1 MGNNNSILYL
11 LQNFLLT
18 RFLNAYI
25 IDVISDKAFI
35 YSYVNNS
42 IVNKSNTT
50 YSGFLTDLSNSLSSE
65 DLNNL
70 TANLSIQRLEECFYS
85 GKKSVNLV
93 INRGGTDYLLD
104 ISLVNFNGN
113 KLIMVIENLF
123 DSSMGLNINSGNNKN
138 KEDIRMQSMID
149 NVSDSLL
156 KIYNVFNSN
165 RNNPEVNNIGNY
177 INTILSDITNSY
189 PEFNR
194 SFKENAISVSS
205 MGRPTLLIVDDDMIT
220 RNLLKKIF
228 IDQYNI
234 VMATNGEEAISILED
249 NSNRNMFESRDNIV
263 GIFLDLVMPKMDGF
277 GVLDYLNRN
286 NYLSKIP
293 VAIIS
298 GDYSKET
305 RDRVYG
311 YHIADMLE
319 KPFNT
324 EIIKHRVNN
333 LVNLYKSSNSLNEMI
348 LNQYADLKNV
358 IDTIIS
364 AYKYDYASNI
374 EMIKRYSFIIG
385 TDIMNN
391 YGEYNLDEAR
401 VNLIAEASCYYDIG
415 YYAIP
420 RVIYSKDSNFT
431 KEEADI
437 VKNYPIIG
445 SKIVK
450 YGLKNMGNSAFTEY
464 AYEITRYYHE
474 RYDGT
479 GYPEGL
485 RGDAIPI
492 SACIVALSALFNNFV
507 RSYSNSEDIRDAI
520 CKLSGSKFNPRIIE
534 SFKRVF
540 DKLISASNG
549 EWCYV

>member
-123 DSSMGLNINSGNNKN
+123 DSSMGLNINGGNYKN

-234 VMATNGEEAISILED
+234 VMATNGEEAIGILED

-333 LVNLYKSSNSLNEMI
+333 LVNLYRSSNSLNEMI

-374 EMIKRYSFIIG
+374 EMIKRYTLIIG

-391 YGEYNLDEAR
+391 YGEYNLDEQR

-450 YGLKNMGNSAFTEY
+450 YGLKNMGDSVFAEY

-492 SACIVALSALFNNFV
+492 SASIVALSALFNNFV
-507 RSYSNSEDIRDAI
+507 RSYSNSEDIRAAI

-534 SFKRVF
+534 CFKRVF

-549 EWCYV
+549 E

>member
-123 DSSMGLNINSGNNKN
+123 DSSMGLNINSGNYKN

-450 YGLKNMGNSAFTEY
+450 YGLKNMGDSAFMEY

-549 EWCYV
+549 E

>member
-123 DSSMGLNINSGNNKN
+123 DSSMGLNINSGNYKN

-194 SFKENAISVSS
+194 SFKENAINVSS

-374 EMIKRYSFIIG
+374 EMIKRYTLIIG

-450 YGLKNMGNSAFTEY
+450 YGLKNMGDSAFMEY

-520 CKLSGSKFNPRIIE
+520 CRLSGSKFNPRIIE

-549 EWCYV
+549 E

>member
-93 INRGGTDYLLD
+93 INRGGTDYHLD

-234 VMATNGEEAISILED
+234 VMATNGEEAIGILED

-298 GDYSKET
+298 GDYS
-305 RDRVYG
+305 
-311 YHIADMLE
+311 
-319 KPFNT
+319 
-324 EIIKHRVNN
+324 
-333 LVNLYKSSNSLNEMI
+333 
-348 LNQYADLKNV
+348 
-358 IDTIIS
+358 
-364 AYKYDYASNI
+364 
-374 EMIKRYSFIIG
+374 
-385 TDIMNN
+385 
-391 YGEYNLDEAR
+391 
-401 VNLIAEASCYYDIG
+401 
-415 YYAIP
+415 
-420 RVIYSKDSNFT
+420 
-431 KEEADI
+431 
-437 VKNYPIIG
+437 
-445 SKIVK
+445 
-450 YGLKNMGNSAFTEY
+450 
-464 AYEITRYYHE
+464 
-474 RYDGT
+474 
-479 GYPEGL
+479 
-485 RGDAIPI
+485 
-492 SACIVALSALFNNFV
+492 
-507 RSYSNSEDIRDAI
+507 
-520 CKLSGSKFNPRIIE
+520 
-534 SFKRVF
+534 
-540 DKLISASNG
+540 
-549 EWCYV
+549 

>member
-123 DSSMGLNINSGNNKN
+123 DSSMGLNINSGNNKS

-194 SFKENAISVSS
+194 SFKENAINVSS

-374 EMIKRYSFIIG
+374 EMIKRYTLIIG

-450 YGLKNMGNSAFTEY
+450 YGLKNMGDSAFMEY

-520 CKLSGSKFNPRIIE
+520 CRLSGSKFNPRIIE

-549 EWCYV
+549 E

>member
-123 DSSMGLNINSGNNKN
+123 DSSMGLNINSGNYKN

-194 SFKENAISVSS
+194 SFKENAINVSS

-391 YGEYNLDEAR
+391 YREYNLDEAR

-450 YGLKNMGNSAFTEY
+450 YGLKNMGDSAFMEY

-507 RSYSNSEDIRDAI
+507 RLYSNSEDIRDAI
-520 CKLSGSKFNPRIIE
+520 CRLSGSKFNPRIIE

-549 EWCYV
+549 E

>member
-123 DSSMGLNINSGNNKN
+123 DSSMGLNINSGNYKN

-194 SFKENAISVSS
+194 SFKENAINVSS

-450 YGLKNMGNSAFTEY
+450 YGLKNMGDSAFMEY

-520 CKLSGSKFNPRIIE
+520 CRLSGSKFNPRIIE

>member
-123 DSSMGLNINSGNNKN
+123 DSSMGLNINSGNYKN

-194 SFKENAISVSS
+194 SFKENAINVSS

-234 VMATNGEEAISILED
+234 VMATNGEEAIGILED

-391 YGEYNLDEAR
+391 YREYNLDEAR

-450 YGLKNMGNSAFTEY
+450 YGLKNMGDSAFMEY

-520 CKLSGSKFNPRIIE
+520 CRLSGSKFNPRIIE

-549 EWCYV
+549 E

>member
-1 MGNNNSILYL
+1 MDNNFLYL
-11 LQNFLLT
+11 LKNFLIT
-18 RFLNAYI
+18 RFDNAYI
-25 IDVISDKAFI
+25 IDIMGDMVYI
-35 YSYVNNS
+35 YSYINNGIIS
-42 IVNKSNTT
+42 KGNTS
-50 YSGFLTDLSNSLSSE
+50 YSSFLTELSSLISSD
-65 DLNNL
+65 DLNVL
-70 TANLSIQRLEECFYS
+70 TGNLSVQKLEESFYS
-85 GKKSVNLV
+85 GKRR
-93 INRGGTDYLLD
+93 INQIISKGDRKYLLD

-113 KLIMVIENLF
+113 KLIMVTENLY
-123 DSSMGLNINSGNNKN
+123 D
-138 KEDIRMQSMID
+138 KEDNGNISHNDARIESMID

-156 KIYNVFNSN
+156 KIYNVFSNSKGN
-165 RNNPEVNNIGNY
+165 SEVDNIGAY
-177 INTILSDITNSY
+177 INTILSDITNNY
-189 PEFNR
+189 PEFNK

-205 MGRPTLLIVDDDMIT
+205 MGTPTLLIVDDDMIT
-220 RNLLKKIF
+220 RNILKKIF
-228 IDQYNI
+228 SDQYKI
-234 VMATNGEEAISILED
+234 VMATNGEEAISVLED
-249 NSNRNMFESRDNIV
+249 NSHKNMFESRDNIV

-286 NYLSKIP
+286 NYLTKIP

-305 RDRVYG
+305 RDKVYG

-324 EIIKHRVNN
+324 EIIRHRINN

-364 AYKYDYASNI
+364 AYKYDYGNNI
-374 EMIKRYSFIIG
+374 LMIKKYTLIIAR
-385 TDIMNN
+385 DVMNN
-391 YGEYNLDEAR
+391 YKEYNLDE
-401 VNLIAEASCYYDIG
+401 NKIDMIAEASSYYDIG

-420 RVIYSKDSNFT
+420 RVIYSKDTNFT

-450 YGLKNMGNSAFTEY
+450 YGLKNTGDNVFMEY

-485 RGDAIPI
+485 KGEFIPI
-492 SACIVALSALFNNFV
+492 SASIVALSATFNNFIKT
-507 RSYSNSEDIRDAI
+507 YGNKDDIFKAI
-520 CKLSGSKFNPRIIE
+520 TEMSGTKFSPKIVE

-540 DKLISASNG
+540 NELVSASNG
-549 EWCYV
+549 E

>member
-50 YSGFLTDLSNSLSSE
+50 YSGFLTDLSNSLSSD

-234 VMATNGEEAISILED
+234 VMATNGEEAIGILED

-374 EMIKRYSFIIG
+374 EMIKRYTLIIG

-450 YGLKNMGNSAFTEY
+450 YGLKNMGDSAFTEY

-492 SACIVALSALFNNFV
+492 SASIVALSALFNNFV

-549 EWCYV
+549 E

>member
-85 GKKSVNLV
+85 GKKSVNMV

-123 DSSMGLNINSGNNKN
+123 DSSMGLNINSGNYKN

-450 YGLKNMGNSAFTEY
+450 YGLKNMGDSAFAEY

-549 EWCYV
+549 E

>member
-123 DSSMGLNINSGNNKN
+123 DSSMGLNINSGNYKN

-194 SFKENAISVSS
+194 SFKENAINVSS

-450 YGLKNMGNSAFTEY
+450 YGLKNMGDSAFTEY

-492 SACIVALSALFNNFV
+492 SASIVALSALFNNFV

-520 CKLSGSKFNPRIIE
+520 CRLSGSKFNPRIIE

-549 EWCYV
+549 E

>member
-324 EIIKHRVNN
+324 EIIKHRINN

-374 EMIKRYSFIIG
+374 EMIKRYTLIIG

-391 YGEYNLDEAR
+391 YGEYNLDEQR

-450 YGLKNMGNSAFTEY
+450 YGLKNMGNSAFAEY

-492 SACIVALSALFNNFV
+492 SASIVALSALFNNFV

-549 EWCYV
+549 E

>member
-123 DSSMGLNINSGNNKN
+123 DSSMGLNINSGNYKN

-374 EMIKRYSFIIG
+374 EMIKRYTLIIG

>member
-123 DSSMGLNINSGNNKN
+123 DSSMGLNINNGNYKN

-194 SFKENAISVSS
+194 SFKENAINVSS

-234 VMATNGEEAISILED
+234 VMATNGEEAIGILED

-391 YGEYNLDEAR
+391 YREYNLDEAR

-450 YGLKNMGNSAFTEY
+450 YGLKNMGDSAFMEY

-520 CKLSGSKFNPRIIE
+520 CRLSGSKFNPRIIE

-549 EWCYV
+549 E

>member
-123 DSSMGLNINSGNNKN
+123 DSSMGLNINSGNYKN

-228 IDQYNI
+228 VDQYNI
-234 VMATNGEEAISILED
+234 VMATNGEEATSILED

-263 GIFLDLVMPKMDGF
+263 GIFLDLVMPVMDGF

-374 EMIKRYSFIIG
+374 EMIKRYTLIIG

-391 YGEYNLDEAR
+391 YGEYNLDEER

-450 YGLKNMGNSAFTEY
+450 YGLKNMGDSAFTEY

-492 SACIVALSALFNNFV
+492 SASIVALSALFNNFV

>member
-123 DSSMGLNINSGNNKN
+123 DSSMGLNINGGNYKN

-450 YGLKNMGNSAFTEY
+450 YGLKNMGDSAFTEY

-492 SACIVALSALFNNFV
+492 SASIVALSALFNNFV

-549 EWCYV
+549 E

>member
-123 DSSMGLNINSGNNKN
+123 DSSMGLNINSGNYKN

-374 EMIKRYSFIIG
+374 EMIKRYTLIIG

-450 YGLKNMGNSAFTEY
+450 YGLKNMGDSAFAEY

-492 SACIVALSALFNNFV
+492 SASIVALSALFNNFV

-549 EWCYV
+549 E

>member
-11 LQNFLLT
+11 LHNFLLT

-123 DSSMGLNINSGNNKN
+123 DSSMGLNINSGNYKN

-234 VMATNGEEAISILED
+234 VMATNGEEAIGILED

-374 EMIKRYSFIIG
+374 EMIKRYTLIIG

-401 VNLIAEASCYYDIG
+401 VKLIAEASCYYDIG

-450 YGLKNMGNSAFTEY
+450 YGLKNMGDSAFTEY

>member
-1 MGNNNSILYL
+1 MGNSNTILYL

-18 RFLNAYI
+18 RFENAYI
-25 IDVISDKAFI
+25 IDIISDKTFI

-50 YSGFLTDLSNSLSSE
+50 YSGFLTELSNSLSSE

-123 DSSMGLNINSGNNKN
+123 DSSMGLNVNGGNYKN

-228 IDQYNI
+228 VDQYNI

-549 EWCYV
+549 E

>member
-123 DSSMGLNINSGNNKN
+123 DSSMGLNINSGNNKS

-450 YGLKNMGNSAFTEY
+450 YGLKNMGDSAFTEY

>member
-177 INTILSDITNSY
+177 INTIYRI
-189 PEFNR
+189 
-194 SFKENAISVSS
+194 
-205 MGRPTLLIVDDDMIT
+205 LLIVI
-220 RNLLKKIF
+220 RSLI
-228 IDQYNI
+228 
-234 VMATNGEEAISILED
+234 
-249 NSNRNMFESRDNIV
+249 
-263 GIFLDLVMPKMDGF
+263 
-277 GVLDYLNRN
+277 GVLR
-286 NYLSKIP
+286 
-293 VAIIS
+293 
-298 GDYSKET
+298 
-305 RDRVYG
+305 RMR
-311 YHIADMLE
+311 
-319 KPFNT
+319 
-324 EIIKHRVNN
+324 
-333 LVNLYKSSNSLNEMI
+333 LVL
-348 LNQYADLKNV
+348 V
-358 IDTIIS
+358 
-364 AYKYDYASNI
+364 
-374 EMIKRYSFIIG
+374 
-385 TDIMNN
+385 
-391 YGEYNLDEAR
+391 
-401 VNLIAEASCYYDIG
+401 VW
-415 YYAIP
+415 
-420 RVIYSKDSNFT
+420 
-431 KEEADI
+431 
-437 VKNYPIIG
+437 
-445 SKIVK
+445 
-450 YGLKNMGNSAFTEY
+450 
-464 AYEITRYYHE
+464 
-474 RYDGT
+474 
-479 GYPEGL
+479 EGL
-485 RGDAIPI
+485 
-492 SACIVALSALFNNFV
+492 LF
-507 RSYSNSEDIRDAI
+507 
-520 CKLSGSKFNPRIIE
+520 
-534 SFKRVF
+534 
-540 DKLISASNG
+540 
-549 EWCYV
+549 

>member
-123 DSSMGLNINSGNNKN
+123 DSSMGLNINNGNNKS

-450 YGLKNMGNSAFTEY
+450 YGLKNMGDSAFTEY

-492 SACIVALSALFNNFV
+492 SASIVALSALFNNFV

-549 EWCYV
+549 E

>member
-123 DSSMGLNINSGNNKN
+123 DSSMGLNINSGNYKN

-450 YGLKNMGNSAFTEY
+450 YGLKNTGNSAFTEY

-492 SACIVALSALFNNFV
+492 SACIVALGALFNNFV

>member
-123 DSSMGLNINSGNNKN
+123 DSSMGLNINSGNYKN

-194 SFKENAISVSS
+194 SFKENAINVSS

-374 EMIKRYSFIIG
+374 EMIKRYTLIIG

-450 YGLKNMGNSAFTEY
+450 YGLKNMGDSAFMEY

-507 RSYSNSEDIRDAI
+507 RSYSNSKDIRDAI
-520 CKLSGSKFNPRIIE
+520 CRLSGSKFNPRIIE

-549 EWCYV
+549 E

>member
-123 DSSMGLNINSGNNKN
+123 DSSMGLNINSGNYKN

-194 SFKENAISVSS
+194 SFKENAINVSS

-450 YGLKNMGNSAFTEY
+450 YGLKNMGDSAFMEY

-507 RSYSNSEDIRDAI
+507 RSYSNSKDIRDAI
-520 CKLSGSKFNPRIIE
+520 CRLSGSKFNPRIIE

-549 EWCYV
+549 E

>member
-35 YSYVNNS
+35 YGYVNNC

-50 YSGFLTDLSNSLSSE
+50 YSGFLTELSNSLSSE

-205 MGRPTLLIVDDDMIT
+205 MGRPSLLIVDDDMIT

-234 VMATNGEEAISILED
+234 VMATNGEEATSILED

-374 EMIKRYSFIIG
+374 EMIKRYTLIIG

-450 YGLKNMGNSAFTEY
+450 YGLKNMGDSAFTEY

-540 DKLISASNG
+540 DKLISSSNG
-549 EWCYV
+549 E

>member
-123 DSSMGLNINSGNNKN
+123 DSSMGLNINSGNYKN

-194 SFKENAISVSS
+194 SFKENAINVSS

-450 YGLKNMGNSAFTEY
+450 YGLKNMGDSAFMEY

-520 CKLSGSKFNPRIIE
+520 CRLSGNKFNPRIIE

-549 EWCYV
+549 E

>member
-123 DSSMGLNINSGNNKN
+123 DSSMGLNINSGNNKS

-450 YGLKNMGNSAFTEY
+450 YGLKNMGDSAFTEY

-549 EWCYV
+549 E

>member
-123 DSSMGLNINSGNNKN
+123 DSSMGLNINSGNYKN

-374 EMIKRYSFIIG
+374 EMIKRYTLIIG

-450 YGLKNMGNSAFTEY
+450 YGLKNMGDSAFTEY

-549 EWCYV
+549 E

>member
-93 INRGGTDYLLD
+93 INRGGADYLLD

-123 DSSMGLNINSGNNKN
+123 DSSMGLNINSGNNKS

-549 EWCYV
+549 E

>member
-123 DSSMGLNINSGNNKN
+123 DSSMGLNINSGNNKS

-234 VMATNGEEAISILED
+234 VMATNGEEAIGILED

-374 EMIKRYSFIIG
+374 EMIKRYTLIIG

-450 YGLKNMGNSAFTEY
+450 YGLKNMGDSAFTEY

-492 SACIVALSALFNNFV
+492 SASIVALSALFNNFV

-549 EWCYV
+549 E

>member
-123 DSSMGLNINSGNNKN
+123 DSSMGLNINSGNYKN

-234 VMATNGEEAISILED
+234 VMATNGEEAIGILED

-374 EMIKRYSFIIG
+374 EMIKRYTLIIG

-450 YGLKNMGNSAFTEY
+450 YGLKNMGDSAFMEY

-549 EWCYV
+549 E

>member
-85 GKKSVNLV
+85 GKKSVNMV

-123 DSSMGLNINSGNNKN
+123 DSSMGLNINSGNYKN

-391 YGEYNLDEAR
+391 YGEYNLDEER

-450 YGLKNMGNSAFTEY
+450 YGLKNMGDSAFAEY

-549 EWCYV
+549 E

>member
-35 YSYVNNS
+35 YSYVNNC

-450 YGLKNMGNSAFTEY
+450 YGLKNMGDSAFTEY

-549 EWCYV
+549 E

>member
-123 DSSMGLNINSGNNKN
+123 DSSMGLNINSGNYKN

-194 SFKENAISVSS
+194 SFKENAINVSS

-374 EMIKRYSFIIG
+374 EMIKRYTLIIG

-450 YGLKNMGNSAFTEY
+450 YGLKNMGDSAFMEY

-520 CKLSGSKFNPRIIE
+520 CRLSGSKFNPRIIE

-540 DKLISASNG
+540 DKLISARNG
-549 EWCYV
+549 E